1 MQHAKVLSIAMFGL
15 SIAGCAVGGE
25 EQAPAQD
32 DDITSL
38 AARAPS
44 APESCVSLDAIVR
57 PIAAPQYH
65 DPMLQQTAGKMTLR
79 VGGSGVRTGT
89 SLATIV
95 GVTDDGV
102 PLGNHDWLFADG
114 GFRTKNDRLALT
126 PTADPCTVD
135 VTSEIYIVESSGA
148 YAGLTGT
155 VHATGQVNFCG
166 AEGRVDI
173 SGYVCP

>member
-1 MQHAKVLSIAMFGL
+1 MQHTKILSIAMFGL
-15 SIAGCAVGGE
+15 SIVGCAAE
-25 EQAPAQD
+25 TEDQAQD
-32 DDITSL
+32 DIGIIASQ
-38 AARAPS
+38 APS
-44 APESCVSLDAIVR
+44 APDSCLPLTAVAR
-57 PIAAPQYH
+57 PIVAPQYH
-65 DPMLQQTAGKMTLR
+65 DPMLQQTAGKLTLR
-79 VGGSGVRTGT
+79 VGRTAVRTGT

-102 PLGNHDWLFADG
+102 PLGNHDWLFADA
-114 GFRTKNDRLALT
+114 GFRTRNDRLALM
-126 PTADPCTVD
+126 PTADPCVVD
-135 VTSEIYIVESSGA
+135 VTSEIYIVEGSGA